1 MLKMSVLT
9 LVMFQ
14 RIKRENR
21 SVRPHGSPEQQ
32 FKSVN
37 RLAQIYDWL
46 IIPPWW
52 LKEINSK
59 SISPFW
65 VWNCYWIPLP
75 KDNMCQVQLKLTKW
89 FWRRLQS
96 PWKKGVAFHFYKVYL
111 HSLYYFVQSL
121 VEIDPGRF
129 FNVFNVFLL
138 LSPPWK
144 RVHFI
149 WSNLNPLDP
158 MVHCTKFGW
167 EKVYRQFVIT
177 WAFNSGCV

>member
-1 MLKMSVLT
+1 MLT
-9 LVMFQ
+9 LVTFQ

-59 SISPFW
+59 SIMNISFLRMELLLNPFTKGYY
-65 VWNCYWIPLP
+65 VPSSVEI
-75 KDNMCQVQLKLTKW
+75 DQVV
-89 FWRRLQS
+89 LQS
-96 PWKKGVAFHFYKVYL
+96 PWKKIVAFHFNKVYL

-158 MVHCTKFGW
+158 MVHCTKF
-167 EKVYRQFVIT
+167 
-177 WAFNSGCV
+177 